1 MNRATQ
7 FYENY
12 AD

>member
-1 MNRATQ
+1 MQ

-12 AD
+12 ASKKI